1 MAGLI
6 FFEKIGGSIMITL
19 NKTKKFHG
27 LEDLKKA
34 NYNELELVLQEI
46 ISGIE
51 KLDQKSILG
60 MQERLD
66 NKIKPIKSLGILEDI
81 AQQVAGIQRTSK
93 PQIKGKA
100 VLLMGGD
107 HGVVVEGVSAA
118 PQEVT
123 TQMFYSYLQGS
134 AGINILARH
143 AGAELIC
150 TDIGIVAPL
159 NPPELM
165 DNRVKNGTDNIA
177 HGPAMTK
184 HEALLAILTGAQVAS
199 KAIDSGI
206 NVLAT
211 GEVGI
216 GNTTP
221 SAALVSVFTG
231 YSVEEVTG
239 SGTGL
244 KNEALKHK
252 VDIIK
257 QAIEINNPDK
267 SDPLDTMSKIGGL
280 EIAALTGAIL
290 EAAYRN
296 VPVILDGIIST
307 AAALTAAQFAPLSAA
322 YMISSHS
329 SEEIGHKL
337 ALKQLGLEPRLD
349 FHMRLGEGTGAALM
363 FHMVEAALK
372 VADEMATFESAGVTT
387 GDF

>member
-1 MAGLI
+1 MTT
-6 FFEKIGGSIMITL
+6 S
-19 NKTKKFHG
+19 NKTNEFYGIKY
-27 LEDLKKA
+27 LKEAK
-34 NYNELELVLQEI
+34 YEELNEVLQEI

-51 KLDQKSILG
+51 KLDEKSMLE
-60 MQERLD
+60 MQNRLD
-66 NKIKPIKSLGILEDI
+66 SKIKPVKSLGILEDI
-81 AQQVAGIQRTSK
+81 AQQIAGIQRTSQPIINK
-93 PQIKGKA
+93 KA

-107 HGVVVEGVSAA
+107 HGVVAEGVSAA
-118 PQEVT
+118 PQEIT
-123 TQMFYSYLQGS
+123 TQMFYSYLKGG
-134 AGINILARH
+134 AGINVLANH
-143 AGAELIC
+143 AGADLIC
-150 TDIGIVAPL
+150 TDIGITSLL

-165 DNRVKNGTDNIA
+165 ANRVKNGTNNMA

-184 HEALLAILTGAQVAS
+184 HEALLAILTGAKIAA

-206 NVLAT
+206 NIIAT

-231 YSVEEVTG
+231 HSVDEVTG

-252 VDIIK
+252 IDIIK
-257 QAIEINNPDK
+257 QAIEINQPDK
-267 SDPLDTMSKIGGL
+267 NDPLDVMAKIGGL
-280 EIAALTGAIL
+280 EIAALTGVIL

-307 AAALTAAQFAPLSAA
+307 AAALTAAQFAPLSSA

-329 SEEIGHKL
+329 SEELGHKL

-372 VADEMATFESAGVTT
+372 VADEMATFEAAGVTT